1 MRDLHI
7 NPIEWGLRFYY
18 SKLSSNNISKCIFLK
33 LWRWNIVWTLWLCVK
48 FAPKEIYNI
57 WLDMI
62 KVLEKSRGDTFWIT
76 PRLAQDQDHTV
87 LQIRSVLIF
96 NFKNCIQL
104 HNETYGP
111 CHKTLPKC
119 SLQIHWISVRF
130 YEMGDM

>member
-1 MRDLHI
+1 
-7 NPIEWGLRFYY
+7 
-18 SKLSSNNISKCIFLK
+18 
-33 LWRWNIVWTLWLCVK
+33 
-48 FAPKEIYNI
+48 
-57 WLDMI
+57 MI

-111 CHKTLPKC
+111 CHYLTEMQFTN
-119 SLQIHWISVRF
+119 SLNLGKVL
-130 YEMGDM
+130 